1 MRPVTLCFSG
11 LDPSGG
17 AGLQADIETIA
28 ALGGHAAVIATAL
41 TVQDS
46 QRVYDFQLTEPAL
59 MQAQASRILADLP
72 VACIKLGMLGSAATV
87 TTVLDSL
94 AAYRHL
100 PVVLDPVLSA
110 NSGGALAQGDL
121 RAALLKALPHISIIT
136 PNSIEL
142 RLLAGC
148 QNLDQAVA
156 RLTEAGAAAIWLKGG
171 HEPGATLINSLY
183 VQGRLVMRSELQR
196 LPGEFHG
203 SGCTLA
209 AALAAGLAA
218 GLSLQDAVEQSQ
230 DFVSQALALADRP
243 RDQGQWLP
251 RRIVKTWQR
260 STS

>member
-72 VACIKLGMLGSAATV
+72 VASIKLGMLGSAAAV
-87 TTVLDSL
+87 TTVLASL

-121 RAALLKALPHISIIT
+121 RAALLAALPQISVIT

-148 QNLDQAVA
+148 QDLDQAVA

-171 HEPGATLINSLY
+171 HEPGETLVNSLY
-183 VQGRLVMRSELQR
+183 TQGRLVMRSALQR

-218 GLSLQDAVEQSQ
+218 GLSLQDAVAQSQ
-230 DFVSQALALADRP
+230 DFVAQALALADRP
-243 RDQGQWLP
+243 RDEGQWLP
-251 RRIVKTWQR
+251 RRIVPAWQR
-260 STS
+260 SRS

>member
-28 ALGGHAAVIATAL
+28 ALGGHAAVVATAL

-46 QRVYDFQLTEPAL
+46 QRVYDFRLTEPAL
-59 MQAQASRILADLP
+59 MSAQAERVLADLP
-72 VACIKLGMLGSAATV
+72 VSCVKLGMLGSAAAV
-87 TTVLDSL
+87 TTVLSSL
-94 AAYRHL
+94 TEYRHV
-100 PVVLDPVLSA
+100 PVVMDPVLSA
-110 NSGGALAQGDL
+110 NSGGTLAQSDL
-121 RAALLKALPHISIIT
+121 RAALLTALPQVRVIT

-148 QNLDQAVA
+148 DDLAQAVA
-156 RLTEAGAAAIWLKGG
+156 ILTKAGAGAIWLKGG
-171 HEPGATLINSLY
+171 HEPGTTLINTLY
-183 VQGRLVMRSELQR
+183 IKGEPVMRSELTR

-218 GLSLQDAVEQSQ
+218 GLSLQDAVAQSQ
-230 DFVSQALALADRP
+230 DFVSQALASADRP
-243 RDQGQWLP
+243 RDHGQWLP
-251 RRIVKTWQR
+251 RRMVAPWR
-260 STS
+260 A

>member
-46 QRVYDFQLTEPAL
+46 QRVHDFQLTDPAL
-59 MQAQASRILADLP
+59 MQAQATCILADLP
-72 VACIKLGMLGSAATV
+72 VACIKLGMLGSAAAV

-94 AAYRHL
+94 LAYHHL
-100 PVVLDPVLSA
+100 PVVMDPVLSA
-110 NSGGALAQGDL
+110 NSGGALAQSDL
-121 RAALLKALPHISIIT
+121 RAALLMALPRISVIT

-148 QNLDQAVA
+148 QDLDQAVA
-156 RLTEAGAAAIWLKGG
+156 TLTEAGASAIWLKGG
-171 HEPGATLINSLY
+171 HEPGTTLINSLY
-183 VQGRLVMRSELQR
+183 VEGRLAMRSELPR

-209 AALAAGLAA
+209 AALAAGLAS

-230 DFVSQALALADRP
+230 VFVAQALALADRP
-243 RDQGQWLP
+243 RHEGQWLP
-251 RRIVKTWQR
+251 KRIRKPWQR
-260 STS
+260 FTT